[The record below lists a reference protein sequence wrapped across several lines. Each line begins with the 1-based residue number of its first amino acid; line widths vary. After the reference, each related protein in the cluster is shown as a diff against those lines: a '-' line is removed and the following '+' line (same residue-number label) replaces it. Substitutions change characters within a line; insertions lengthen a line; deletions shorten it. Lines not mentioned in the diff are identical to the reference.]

1 MIKSS
6 VSVFRSIF
14 TVQLVTVQTG
24 VDCARQRICLELRL
38 SKTCQEKPRR
48 SRLAKS
54 LRSHNAAVFVSD
66 KKPQEELDD
75 PWCSDDDLVPV
86 GSLLDDDDNDPDDM
100 DDTTE
105 DAMGDSAQSGNVAVL
120 IKGIEETY

>member
-1 MIKSS
+1 ML
-6 VSVFRSIF
+6 RTSII
-14 TVQLVTVQTG
+14 QNMP
-24 VDCARQRICLELRL
+24 R
-38 SKTCQEKPRR
+38 KPRR